1 MQNKKLVVSLLQK
14 LKNKNIMRTLKIE
27 IIETE
32 DGLLETSFGTDGF
45 SYLELLGLAEHVK
58 SYIINT
64 LNEEEG
70 E

>member
-1 MQNKKLVVSLLQK
+1 MK
-14 LKNKNIMRTLKIE
+14 TFKIE
-27 IIETE
+27 INETE
-32 DGLLETSFGTDGF
+32 DGVLKTSFGTDGF